1 MFISCYCVA
10 LAKALTDLGQ
20 MKLCREAERQ
30 AALQEAGSVSYGIH
44 SFFLSLKAS
53 DDLDKLRRL

>member
-1 MFISCYCVA
+1 MA